1 VNVYVVVPT
10 AAVLIVAGNQVPVM
24 VGVLVELVESVG
36 AVLFWHSGPIA
47 AKVGVMLL
55 VIVISIVEATAH

>member
-1 VNVYVVVPT
+1 MNVYVVVPT
-10 AAVLIVAGNQVPVM
+10 AAVLIIAGDHVPVM
-24 VGVLVELVESVG
+24 AWVLVELVESVG

-55 VIVISIVEATAH
+55 VIVISIVTATAH